1 MVQNRISFGGLASG
15 LDTNAI
21 IDALMEVQRRPI
33 FTQEVRCED
42 TLQKKQALQAVGSS
56 FSTLLGSMGALKLA
70 STFTSQCTSVLAQGD
85 DANRILATADG
96 NAALGSFDVEVSQI
110 ATATTARS
118 ATPVGQA
125 INSAVPLDQAGFI
138 DGFAA
143 GTFTINSTEF
153 TIPAATNTT
162 IDSASA
168 IGAGVDRVAGKHR
181 QVRVLADLDA
191 AEPVAEASGRNGEDA
206 AQYQKE
212 RAEPGRKEWGS
223 FEVRFNVDREEREQ
237 GRRQETDGERDDDE
251 GEERAPKERVSGHE
265 RNDEY
270 RMANDE

>member
-33 FTQEVRCED
+33 FTQEVRRED
-42 TLQKKQALQAVGSS
+42 TLQKKQAVGSS

-70 STFTSQCTSVLAQGD
+70 STFTSQATSVLTQGD
-85 DANRILATADG
+85 DVNKIQATADG
-96 NAALGSFDVEVSQI
+96 SAALGSFDVEVSQI

-118 ATPVGQA
+118 ATPVGEA

-143 GTFTINSTEF
+143 GTFTIDSTEF
-153 TIPAATNTT
+153 TVLAATSTT

-168 IGAGVDRVAGKHR
+168 IGTGVDRTALLNAAVLSHR
-181 QVRVLADLDA
+181 
-191 AEPVAEASGRNGEDA
+191 
-206 AQYQKE
+206 
-212 RAEPGRKEWGS
+212 RA
-223 FEVRFNVDREEREQ
+223 
-237 GRRQETDGERDDDE
+237 
-251 GEERAPKERVSGHE
+251 
-265 RNDEY
+265 
-270 RMANDE
+270 